1 MKTFC
6 ATWDVPVNTVV
17 ENRIS
22 ATRTPAPHS
31 PDTLVYEIIGEYPAQ
46 SFFGVDRLTGQISVI
61 QDLRLDGLKTTQY
74 KILILT
80 YGTDKPDLRSTAT
93 VTIDV
98 QRNLNGPR
106 FFPQS
111 DSIELPETT
120 STDFWSMPQNVTDQ
134 DSSKITCSIIGDTK
148 SVEYFQVDP
157 NTCVLSLKKSLKD
170 DPDLTTTYNVLIEA
184 VDNEQSPLTNKKTI
198 TITVFRDASPP
209 SFQNLPATITIS
221 ETRTVGDSVYA
232 ASATENWRGKIQYE
246 IVGVYPAPSFF
257 DVDKYSGVIRII
269 RDLKE
274 DRIATEIYTLLIAVY
289 DTKNHNSKATSEV
302 IINVKRKPATF
313 EFSQTI
319 YVVQL
324 PEITPVGSRIL
335 QVFPANA
342 SDSAIYAIETSFPL
356 SGVNIF
362 NMDAFNG
369 IITTRMS
376 LHSGTNYFYQL
387 EVKATDK
394 SNPLRTGVTTVFVI
408 VEDFCCL
415 SNNRT
420 CELNS
425 NAPIFSAPL
434 YFVNVMEGD
443 YSTNNLPLIE
453 VSASDNDFGP
463 DGNLVFEIQSVSN
476 NGDGKFQIQQKP
488 SEKKA
493 TLICIGKISRDL
505 TYVIVVR
512 VSDQAI
518 HVSRKRSSSVPV
530 EIKVVPFRK

>member
-1 MKTFC
+1 MYINMFTF
-6 ATWDVPVNTVV
+6 V
-17 ENRIS
+17 
-22 ATRTPAPHS
+22 
-31 PDTLVYEIIGEYPAQ
+31 G
-46 SFFGVDRLTGQISVI
+46 
-61 QDLRLDGLKTTQY
+61 
-74 KILILT
+74 
-80 YGTDKPDLRSTAT
+80 
-93 VTIDV
+93 
-98 QRNLNGPR
+98 
-106 FFPQS
+106 
-111 DSIELPETT
+111 
-120 STDFWSMPQNVTDQ
+120 
-134 DSSKITCSIIGDTK
+134 TK
-148 SVEYFQVDP
+148 S
-157 NTCVLSLKKSLKD
+157 K
-170 DPDLTTTYNVLIEA
+170 
-184 VDNEQSPLTNKKTI
+184 
-198 TITVFRDASPP
+198 
-209 SFQNLPATITIS
+209 
-221 ETRTVGDSVYA
+221 
-232 ASATENWRGKIQYE
+232 GKIQYE

-342 SDSAIYAIETSFPL
+342 SDSATYAIETSFPL

-512 VSDQAI
+512 ASDQAI